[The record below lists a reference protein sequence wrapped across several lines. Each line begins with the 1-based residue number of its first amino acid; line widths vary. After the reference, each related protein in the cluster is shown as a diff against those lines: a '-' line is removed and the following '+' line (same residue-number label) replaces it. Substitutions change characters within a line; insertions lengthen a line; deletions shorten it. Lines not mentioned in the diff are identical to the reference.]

1 MEALAVPLSIVGWCV
16 LGLLSLTAKPRWRG
30 VVQAAV
36 CAVLA
41 FKMPAMLRL
50 SIELNEGTLPLESC
64 ILPLLAPWLLALG
77 RSLVWLATRK
87 KNGDI
92 TGNRNNRSAP
102 HS

>member
-77 RSLVWLATRK
+77 RGLVLLDTWRRTRQAT
-87 KNGDI
+87 
-92 TGNRNNRSAP
+92 
-102 HS
+102 